1 MPQTQTKTRTNAPRR
16 FTGYHMAAI
25 LVGFFGTVMAVNFT
39 MASFAIGGFGGVQVE
54 NSYVAS
60 QKFNGWLE
68 AAEAQEALGWEVNT
82 QRLADG
88 RISVTMTGPGDGA
101 TISAWARQPLGK
113 GADHDLTF
121 TLQSDGSYLSNS
133 SLESG
138 RWIVRFEI
146 ADGADSWRREDRL

>member
-1 MPQTQTKTRTNAPRR
+1 MPQTKTRSNACKR

-39 MASFAIGGFGGVQVE
+39 MAGFAIGGFGGVQVQ

-68 AAEAQEALGWEVNT
+68 AAEAQEALGWEVST

-88 RISVTMTGPGDGA
+88 RVSVSLAGPGDA
-101 TISAWARQPLGK
+101 AVVSAWARQPLGK
-113 GADHDLTF
+113 AQDQDLAF
-121 TLQSDGSYLSNS
+121 TLQSNGSYLSNTP
-133 SLESG
+133 LESG